1 MKQKKLVLIVVLI
14 VLISCNRNQNKG
26 PDTGVKIEI
35 CRMYGERDILLYT
48 IKEKDIL
55 SVDWENQSYMIKK
68 NTIDSINK
76 IITPG
81 LGAEYLKYYYNEQ
94 LIYSI
99 NIPNIAS
106 SNRHIDEK
114 MPSIVVF
121 DNWIISKDGWLVIC
135 PIDDRNG
142 NVYSVLRNQQ
152 VFEHLRRKKLLSS
165 NNWEKK
171 EDYMCDNFFA
181 INENFS
187 VDFCSKFKTELWN
200 CDFSLNVI
208 FSQFK
213 HRH

>member
-1 MKQKKLVLIVVLI
+1 MNNETKEISFNCCFI
-14 VLISCNRNQNKG
+14 VLMSCNHKQNKG

-35 CRMYGERDILLYT
+35 CRMHGERDILLHT

-55 SVDWENQSYMIKK
+55 SVDWENQSYLIKK
-68 NTIDSINK
+68 NTIDSINN
-76 IITPG
+76 ITPG

-99 NIPNIAS
+99 NIPNIGYS
-106 SNRHIDEK
+106 CRHIDEK

-152 VFEHLRRKKLLSS
+152 VFEHLRRKNRL
-165 NNWEKK
+165 
-171 EDYMCDNFFA
+171 A
-181 INENFS
+181 IGIS
-187 VDFCSKFKTELWN
+187 TTWN
-200 CDFSLNVI
+200 VS
-208 FSQFK
+208 
-213 HRH
+213 